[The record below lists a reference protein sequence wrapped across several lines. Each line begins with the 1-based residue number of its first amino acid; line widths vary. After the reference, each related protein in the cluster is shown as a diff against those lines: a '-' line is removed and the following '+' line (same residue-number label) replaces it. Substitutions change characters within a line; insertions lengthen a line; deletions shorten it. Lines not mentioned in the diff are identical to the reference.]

1 MLSTKLGFQSLNRRK
16 FNTLLGLAGMGMA
29 LTFSACAPATNGG
42 PDKTASGGTMPEEI
56 RIGYQVVPNAE
67 LLAKAEGLVEENLPD
82 TKISW
87 IKYSSGGDV
96 NKAMAAG
103 ELDAGL
109 AGSVPVSTGIA
120 TDLPYQV
127 YFIHDLIG
135 DNEALAVR
143 TDSGIIRL
151 EDIKGKKIAVP
162 FGSTTHFSL
171 LSALESNGIDVSE
184 VDVVD
189 MSPDETMAA
198 WESGEIDGSFIWH
211 PTLGKMLDSD
221 GIVLTSAKQLAE
233 EGIITADLA
242 VVNKEF
248 ASQYPEAMAQYVS
261 ALDEAVEMYRAEP
274 EAAAA
279 SISGELG
286 LDAEKTLAAMDEL
299 VWLSAEEQASPK
311 YLGTADKPG
320 ALAKVLKESAE
331 FMVSQGAIEAAPELE
346 VYNGALYTE
355 AVNSAS
361 EVAAK

>member
-1 MLSTKLGFQSLNRRK
+1 MLSNKFRFQSVSRRK
-16 FNTLLGLAGMGMA
+16 FNTLLGLAGVGMA
-29 LTFSACAPATNGG
+29 LTFSACAPNG
-42 PDKTASGGTMPEEI
+42 TETSSGAANTGTMPEEI

-171 LSALESNGIDVSE
+171 LSALENNGIDVSE
-184 VDVVD
+184 VNVVD
-189 MSPDETMAA
+189 MTPDETLAA
-198 WESGEIDGSFIWH
+198 WESGEIDGGFIWH
-211 PTLGKMLDSD
+211 PTLGKMLDNN
-221 GIVLTSAKQLAE
+221 GIMLTSAKQLAE

-248 ASQYPEAMAQYVS
+248 ASQYPGAMAQYVS

-279 SISGELG
+279 AISGELG

-320 ALAKVLKESAE
+320 SLAKVLKESAE
-331 FMVSQGAIEAAPELE
+331 FMVTQGAIEAAPELE
-346 VYNGALYTE
+346 IYKGALYSD
-355 AVNSAS
+355 AVNAAS

>member
-1 MLSTKLGFQSLNRRK
+1 MVLTKLGFQSFNRRQ
-16 FNTLLGLAGMGMA
+16 FNTLLGLAGVGMA
-29 LTFSACAPATNGG
+29 LTFSACTPSSTTEQSSA
-42 PDKTASGGTMPEEI
+42 GTGAMPEEI
-56 RIGYQVVPNAE
+56 RIGYQIIPNAE
-67 LLAKAEGLVEENLPD
+67 LLAKAEGFVEENLPE
-82 TKISW
+82 TKINW

-151 EDIKGKKIAVP
+151 QDIKGKKIAVP

-171 LSALESNGIDVSE
+171 LSALESNGIDASE
-184 VDVVD
+184 VNILD

-198 WESGEIDGSFIWH
+198 WEAGEIDGSFIWH
-211 PTLGKMLDSD
+211 PTLGKMLDDD

-261 ALDEAVEMYRAEP
+261 ALDEAVELYRADP
-274 EAAAA
+274 AAAA
-279 SISGELG
+279 EAVSAELG
-286 LDAEKTLAAMDEL
+286 LTAEDSLAAMDEL
-299 VWLSAEEQASPK
+299 VWLSAEEQASAK
-311 YLGTADKPG
+311 YLGSAAQPG
-320 ALAKVLKESAE
+320 ALAKVLKDSAE
-331 FMVSQGAIEAAPELE
+331 FMVTQGAIEAAPELDAYSE
-346 VYNGALYTE
+346 ALYSD
-355 AVNSAS
+355 AVNAAS